1 MEYKDYY
8 KILGVSRNATP
19 DEIKRAY
26 RKLAHKYHPDISKE
40 KKAEQ
45 HFKEVGEAYEV
56 LKDTEK
62 RAAYNQLGTRW
73 QAGENFRPPPGWNN
87 AGCRGS
93 GFKNTHVNYSDFFEN
108 LFGGGGQHNK
118 RHNAFQTKGEDQQI
132 KIAISFEEAYQGTT
146 RMLQLTMPEMGN
158 NRQINSKKRT
168 LKVKVPRGVI
178 AGQKIRLSGQGGG
191 GIAGG
196 VRGDLYLEIEF
207 QAHHLYRAE
216 GKDVYM
222 TLPITPWEA
231 ALGCAVVVPTLDG
244 KVEIKIPAN
253 SKSGQKLRLKG
264 RGFSSH
270 PPGDYYIVL
279 QIVTPTADSEV
290 VQEIY
295 RKMAKEFSFFNPRAT
310 KDFELE
316 PNL

>member
-8 KILGVSRNATP
+8 KILGLSRHATP

-40 KKAEQ
+40 KNAEQ

-93 GFKNTHVNYSDFFEN
+93 GFRNTHVNHSDFFEN
-108 LFGGGGQHNK
+108 LFGGGGQHNT
-118 RHNAFQTKGEDQQI
+118 RHNAFQTKGEDQQK

-146 RMLQLTMPEMGN
+146 RTLQLTMPEMGK
-158 NRQINSKKRT
+158 NRQIHSKKRT
-168 LKVKVPRGVI
+168 LKVKIPRGVI
-178 AGQKIRLSGQGGG
+178 AGKKIRLNGQGAGGIGG
-191 GIAGG
+191 GA
-196 VRGDLYLEIEF
+196 RGDLYFEIEL
-207 QAHHLYRAE
+207 QPHHLYRAE

-231 ALGCAVVVPTLDG
+231 ALGCTVVVPTLDG

-264 RGFSSH
+264 RGFSTH

-279 QIVTPTADSEV
+279 EMVTAKADSEV
-290 VQEIY
+290 VQEFY
-295 RKMAKEFSFFNPRAT
+295 RKMAKDFSFFNPRAT
-310 KDFELE
+310 KDFEQD
-316 PNL
+316 